1 MELLIFECQEMY
13 FSNLGARKWNEYT
26 DLGDKKW
33 TDYTVLGDKKW
44 TGYMDLGDNY
54 YENFLVFSIFPP
66 FPYPKNIFHYVFHD
80 D

>member
-1 MELLIFECQEMY
+1 MD
-13 FSNLGARKWNEYT
+13 FSDLGAQKWNEYT

-54 YENFLVFSIFPP
+54 YEKFLVFLFFPP
-66 FPYPKNIFHYVFHD
+66 FHFPKIFSTMFFMMSRYNFRTY
-80 D
+80 